1 MMEPMRSL
9 RLEPLRWL
17 RSGAL
22 LATLALLAAA
32 CGGGGGT
39 AGEAS
44 PGSGP
49 SLAAQVA
56 SADLYTGAPQRLLVG
71 VFADDGRL
79 LSYGTVS
86 FRIAYTGPA
95 DAPLDQAEL
104 VAEAPARYIPTPGTP
119 AGEGERPVL
128 TQPSEAR
135 GVYEARDL
143 RFDRPGIYVVQV
155 EADVTG
161 VGPVSAQ
168 AAFSVADGPA
178 LPAPGD
184 RAPRTENLTLRS
196 KGVPPAAID
205 SGYVVEGKIPD
216 PELHRWTIAR
226 ALREGRPALVA
237 FATPAFCI
245 SRFCGPVVS
254 AVQDL
259 ARRYP
264 DRAVYIHVEIWNDYQ
279 EQAVN
284 EAAAEWLT
292 LPDGSLVEPWLFLIG
307 PDGVIVDRWGSLWD
321 PAEVA
326 AELEALP
333 S

>member
-1 MMEPMRSL
+1 MMGPMRL
-9 RLEPLRWL
+9 P
-17 RSGAL
+17 RS
-22 LATLALLAAA
+22 LALAAALGLVLAA
-32 CGGGGGT
+32 CGGASSDAGGSAT
-39 AGEAS
+39 PS
-44 PGSGP
+44 P

-79 LSYGTVS
+79 LSYGTVR
-86 FRIAYTGPA
+86 FRVAYTGPA
-95 DAPLDQAEL
+95 DAPLEQPE
-104 VAEAPARYIPTPGTP
+104 VVGEAPARYLPTPGTP
-119 AGEGERPVL
+119 AGDGQRPVL

-155 EADVTG
+155 EAEVTG
-161 VGPVSAQ
+161 LGPIAAQ
-168 AAFSVADGPA
+168 ATFPVADEPS

-205 SGYVVEGKIPD
+205 SGYLVEGKIPD

-226 ALREGRPALVA
+226 AIREHRPALVA

-264 DRAVYIHVEIWNDYQ
+264 DAAVYIHVEIWKDYQ
-279 EQAVN
+279 QQVVN

-292 LPDGSLVEPWLFLIG
+292 LPDGSLVEPWLYLIG

>member
-1 MMEPMRSL
+1 MMGPMRSP
-9 RLEPLRWL
+9 RLPALA
-17 RSGAL
+17 AL
-22 LATLALLAAA
+22 LGLLLAA
-32 CGGGGGT
+32 CGGGSEGAPEEGSP
-39 AGEAS
+39 AS
-44 PGSGP
+44 SP

-56 SADLYTGAPQRLLVG
+56 SADLYAGAPQRLLVG

-79 LSYGTVS
+79 LSYGTLR
-86 FRIAYTGPA
+86 FRVAYTGPA
-95 DAPLDQAEL
+95 DAPLEQPEP
-104 VAEAPARYIPTPGTP
+104 VAVAPARYIPTPGTP
-119 AGEGERPVL
+119 AGEGQQPVL

-143 RFDRPGIYVVQV
+143 RFDRSGIYVVQV
-155 EADVTG
+155 EADVAG
-161 VGPVSAQ
+161 LGPLSAQ
-168 AAFSVADGPA
+168 ATFSVADEPA

-184 RAPRTENLTLRS
+184 HAPRTENLTLRS

-205 SGYVVEGKIPD
+205 SGYVVEGRIPD

-226 ALREGRPALVA
+226 AIREGRPAVVA

-254 AVQDL
+254 ALQDL

-264 DRAVYIHVEIWNDYQ
+264 DRAVYIHVEIWKDYDRQ
-279 EQAVN
+279 VVN
-284 EAAAEWLT
+284 EAAARWLT
-292 LPDGSLVEPWLFLIG
+292 LPDGSLVEPWLYLIG

>member
-1 MMEPMRSL
+1 MRSL
-9 RLEPLRWL
+9 RFP
-17 RSGAL
+17 AL
-22 LATLALLAAA
+22 LATLAAVAVACTGGSAGTDGRSPAAP
-32 CGGGGGT
+32 
-39 AGEAS
+39 S
-44 PGSGP
+44 PG
-49 SLAAQVA
+49 LAAQVA

-71 VFADDGRL
+71 LFADDGRL
-79 LSYGTVS
+79 LSYGTVG

-95 DAPLDQAEL
+95 DAPLEQPEL

-119 AGEGERPVL
+119 AGEGQQPVL

-155 EADVTG
+155 DAEVAG
-161 VGPVSAQ
+161 LGAVSAQ
-168 AAFSVADGPA
+168 AAFSVADRPA

-196 KGVPPAAID
+196 EGVPPAAID
-205 SGYVVEGKIPD
+205 SGYVVEGRIPD

-226 ALREGRPALVA
+226 AIREGRPAVVA

-264 DRAVYIHVEIWNDYQ
+264 DRAVYIHVEIWEDYQ
-279 EQAVN
+279 EQVVN

-292 LPDGSLVEPWLFLIG
+292 LPDGSLVEPWIFLIG
-307 PDGVIVDRWGSLWD
+307 PDGVILDRWGSLWD

>member
-1 MMEPMRSL
+1 MMEPMR
-9 RLEPLRWL
+9 PLRFP
-17 RSGAL
+17 AL
-22 LATLALLAAA
+22 LATLAAIAVA
-32 CGGGGGT
+32 CTGGSGGT
-39 AGEAS
+39 GEPPS
-44 PGSGP
+44 PGSSP

-71 VFADDGRL
+71 LFADDGRL
-79 LSYGTVS
+79 LSYGTVR
-86 FRIAYTGPA
+86 FRVAYTGPA
-95 DAPLDQAEL
+95 DAPLEQPEL

-119 AGEGERPVL
+119 AGEGQRPVL

-155 EADVTG
+155 DADVTG
-161 VGPVSAQ
+161 LGPVSAQ
-168 AAFSVADGPA
+168 AAFSVADRPA

-205 SGYVVEGKIPD
+205 SGFVVEGRIPD

-226 ALREGRPALVA
+226 AIREHRPALVV

-264 DRAVYIHVEIWNDYQ
+264 DRAVYIHVEIWKDYQ
-279 EQAVN
+279 DQVVN
-284 EAAAEWLT
+284 QAAAEWLT
-292 LPDGSLVEPWLFLIG
+292 LPDGSLVEPWLYLIG

>member
-1 MMEPMRSL
+1 MRSL
-9 RLEPLRWL
+9 RVRPTRWA
-17 RSGAL
+17 RPAAL
-22 LATLALLAAA
+22 LATLALLGAA
-32 CGGGGGT
+32 CAGGAGT
-39 AGEAS
+39 AGEPS
-44 PGSGP
+44 PGSSP

-71 VFADDGRL
+71 LFAGDGRL

-86 FRIAYTGPA
+86 FRISYTGPA
-95 DAPLDQAEL
+95 GAPLERPEF
-104 VAEAPARYIPTPGTP
+104 VAETPARYIPTPGTP
-119 AGEGERPVL
+119 AGEGQRPVL

-135 GVYEARDL
+135 GVYQAEGL

-155 EADVTG
+155 RADVAG
-161 VGPVSAQ
+161 MGPVSAQ
-168 AAFSVADGPA
+168 ATFSVAADPA

-196 KGVPPAAID
+196 KGVPRAAID
-205 SGYVVEGKIPD
+205 SGYLVEGKIPD

-226 ALREGRPALVA
+226 AIREHRPALVV
-237 FATPAFCI
+237 FATPAFCV
-245 SRFCGPVVS
+245 SRFCGPAVS
-254 AVQDL
+254 AVQEL
-259 ARRYP
+259 ARRYA
-264 DRAVYIHVEIWNDYQ
+264 DRAVFIHVEIWEDYQ
-279 EQAVN
+279 EQKVN
-284 EAAAEWLT
+284 QAAAQWLT
-292 LPDGSLVEPWLFLIG
+292 LPDGSLVEPWLYLIG

>member
-1 MMEPMRSL
+1 MRWRGL
-9 RLEPLRWL
+9 P
-17 RSGAL
+17 AL
-22 LATLALLAAA
+22 LATLAAVAVA
-32 CGGGGGT
+32 CAGGSGGT
-39 AGEAS
+39 GGPSPAGS
-44 PGSGP
+44 SP

-71 VFADDGRL
+71 LFADDGRL
-79 LSYGTVS
+79 LSYGTVG
-86 FRIAYTGPA
+86 FRVAYTGPA
-95 DAPLDQAEL
+95 DAPLEQPEL
-104 VAEAPARYIPTPGTP
+104 VAEVPARYIPTPGTP
-119 AGEGERPVL
+119 AGEGQQPVL

-155 EADVTG
+155 EADVAG
-161 VGPVSAQ
+161 LGAVSAQ
-168 AAFSVADGPA
+168 AAFSVADRPA

-196 KGVPPAAID
+196 EGVPPAAID

-226 ALREGRPALVA
+226 AIREGRPAVVA

-264 DRAVYIHVEIWNDYQ
+264 DRAVYIHVEIWEDYQ
-279 EQAVN
+279 EQVVN

-292 LPDGSLVEPWLFLIG
+292 LPDGSLVEPWLYLIG